1 MNSNDKN
8 WELTRLKESKKK
20 ASGGEILFHFI
31 LVILSAGLWLIPMG
45 LYFGFRSLHNQS
57 VDKKFKKLVK
67 EKK

>member
-20 ASGGEILFHFI
+20 TSGGEILFHLI
-31 LVILSAGLWLIPMG
+31 LVILSAGFWLPVMG

-57 VDKKFKKLVK
+57 VDKKIKKLVK
-67 EKK
+67 EK

>member
-1 MNSNDKN
+1 MNSNDKH

-20 ASGGEILFHFI
+20 TSGGEILFHVI

-57 VDKKFKKLVK
+57 VDKKIKKLVK
-67 EKK
+67 EK